1 MGELDLIKVCFTP
14 TPFDDGLAYAR
25 NTVLLTWLPL
35 AVAGVVLRYTTV
47 VHATMRGAG
56 ALRMLAQ
63 LAIAIQVAAV
73 ALPLLWMVVL
83 LGDLSFNGKV
93 TLAEAF
99 LLIGMGSSLLLP
111 AVAIS
116 APAIIAWHRVLVDL
130 ASHRGETRMLV

>member
-1 MGELDLIKVCFTP
+1 MGELDLVKVCFTP
-14 TPFDDGLAYAR
+14 TPFHDGLAYAR

-56 ALRMLAQ
+56 VLRLLAQ

-73 ALPLLWMVVL
+73 AFPLLLMVML
-83 LGDLSFNGKV
+83 LEDLSFNGNV
-93 TLAEAF
+93 TLAEGF
-99 LLIGMGSSLLLP
+99 FLIGMGSSVLVP

-130 ASHRGETRMLV
+130 SSHRGESRLLV